1 MNAAWTRQA
10 PWQQLREAPYE
21 HDLFALLR
29 WIDARAGAAQPLG
42 RTGHPAEEPVRLAQ
56 QASLAFAPASVAGL
70 REPEGRAPQL
80 SIYGFGLFGPNGPL
94 PLHLTEYARERER
107 MAADPT
113 LVAFADLFHHR
124 LMTLFYRA
132 WADSQVTATLD
143 RPGEARFDAHLAS
156 LLGMGLPAQKR
167 PGAIGLHARYCQ
179 AGHLG
184 RQSRNPEGL
193 RAILRSY
200 FEIPVKVIE
209 HVTHWVRLA
218 DADRLALGH
227 AGMGLGQGSTL
238 GVAVRDAQSRFRL
251 VLGPLTLDDYQRF
264 LPGGAHVAALVEWV
278 DEFVGMDLSWDVQL
292 LLADDQN
299 PMAALSRMQPLGLST
314 WLGRRPA
321 DTPRARSAHLPR
333 ATGAHLIIDYR
344 ARAAKQGAAPRANS
358 HFQRGTLHV

>member
-1 MNAAWTRQA
+1 MNPTWNHQA
-10 PWQQLREAPYE
+10 PWRQLRAAPHG

-29 WIDARAGAAQPLG
+29 WIDARAGSAQPLG
-42 RTGHPAEEPVRLAQ
+42 RTAHPADDPVRLAQ
-56 QASLAFAPASVAGL
+56 KASLAFAPAALAGL
-70 REPEGRAPQL
+70 GEAQGRAPQL

-124 LMTLFYRA
+124 LITLFYRA
-132 WADSQVTATLD
+132 WADSQVCASLD
-143 RPGEARFDAHLAS
+143 RPGEARFDAHLAC

-193 RAILRSY
+193 RAILHSY
-200 FEIPVKVIE
+200 FAIPVCIVE
-209 HVTHWVRLA
+209 HVRHWVGLA
-218 DADRLALGH
+218 EADRLALANRGT
-227 AGMGLGQGSTL
+227 GLGLGSTL

-264 LPGGAHVAALVEWV
+264 LPGGEHVAALVDWV
-278 DEFVGMDLSWDVQL
+278 HEFVGLDLSWDVQL
-292 LLADDQN
+292 LLADQHK
-299 PMAALSRMQPLGLST
+299 PMAALGRSQPLGLST
-314 WLGRRPA
+314 WLGRPPA
-321 DTPRARSAHLPR
+321 GAAPARRAPTP
-333 ATGAHLIIDYR
+333 HLIIDYS
-344 ARAAKQGAAPRANS
+344 ARAAARRTAARADS
-358 HFQRGTLHV
+358 HLQQGTLHV

>member
-1 MNAAWTRQA
+1 MNPTWNTQA
-10 PWQQLREAPYE
+10 RWQQLREAPCE

-29 WIDARAGAAQPLG
+29 WIDARAGAAQELG
-42 RTGHPAEEPVRLAQ
+42 RSAHPAEEALRLSQ
-56 QASLAFAPASVAGL
+56 KASLAFAPASVAGL
-70 REPEGRAPQL
+70 HEAEGRAPQL

-124 LMTLFYRA
+124 LISLFYRA

-143 RPGEARFDAHLAS
+143 RPGQARFDAHLAS

-200 FEIPVKVIE
+200 FEVPVTVVE

-218 DADRLALGH
+218 AGDRLALGS
-227 AGMGLGQGSTL
+227 AGTGLGQGSTL
-238 GVAVRDAQSRFRL
+238 GMAVRDAQSRFRL
-251 VLGPLTLDDYQRF
+251 VLGPLTLDQYQRF
-264 LPGGAHVAALVEWV
+264 LPGGEHVAALVEWV
-278 DEFVGMDLSWDVQL
+278 HEFVGMDLSWDVQL
-292 LLADDQN
+292 VLAEEHK
-299 PMAALSRMQPLGLST
+299 PGAALGRMQPLGLTT
-314 WLGRRPA
+314 WLGKRPA
-321 DTPRARSAHLPR
+321 GNKRANS
-333 ATGAHLIIDYR
+333 AHLIIDYT
-344 ARAAKQGAAPRANS
+344 ARAASKRSAQRADS
-358 HFQRGTLHV
+358 QLHRGTYHV